1 MRKILHTGFWVLL
14 VAGLVFLVVFISHKH
29 NETICEHFELSIED
43 QNYDALTNA
52 AELEAIILAATDT
65 IAGKTLN
72 EIDPYDIHNILNEN
86 PYIKYADIQTDIN
99 GKLKVD
105 VVLRQAI
112 IRVINKAGISFYIGS
127 EGWLMPVNQGFP
139 SRVVIANG
147 SISNGT
153 AGVQNN
159 KVHVDSLSEN
169 SNVRK
174 LYELGKYINSSEF
187 LKKLIAQVWITTS
200 GELELIPVIG
210 EYTILFGSFDE
221 MEEKFEKLAIY
232 YKEGAS
238 KAGWI
243 DYRSIDLRYK
253 NQVICSKK

>member
-1 MRKILHTGFWVLL
+1 MRKILHTGFWALL
-14 VAGLVFLVVFISHKH
+14 VAGVVFVVAFVGQKH
-29 NETICEHFELSIED
+29 NETICEHFELSIEN

-52 AELEAIILAATDT
+52 EELEAIIIAATDT

-86 PYIKYADIQTDIN
+86 PYIKYADIQTGID
-99 GKLKVD
+99 GKLKIS

-112 IRVINKAGISFYIGS
+112 IRVINKEGLSFYIGG
-127 EGWLMPVNQGFP
+127 EGWIMPVNPGFP
-139 SRVVIANG
+139 SRVIIANG
-147 SISNGT
+147 SVSDVI
-153 AGVQNN
+153 AVAQNK
-159 KVHVDSLSEN
+159 KVHVDSLPEN
-169 SNVRK
+169 SLARK
-174 LYELGKYINSSEF
+174 LYEMGKYINSSEF
-187 LKKLIAQVWITTS
+187 LKKLIAQIWITTS
-200 GELELIPVIG
+200 GEVELIPVIG

-221 MEEKFEKLAIY
+221 MEDKFEKLAIY

-243 DYRSIDLRYK
+243 DYISIDLKYK